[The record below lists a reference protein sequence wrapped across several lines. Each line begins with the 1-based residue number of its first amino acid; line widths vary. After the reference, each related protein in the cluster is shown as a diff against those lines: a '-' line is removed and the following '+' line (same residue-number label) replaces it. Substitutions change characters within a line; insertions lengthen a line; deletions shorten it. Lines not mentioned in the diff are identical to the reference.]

1 MDRYKKLYDCLLEN
15 GELCDIFPELRRK
28 HKENNWEN
36 DKNIFTRLQEEQE
49 KALHTDFE
57 E

>member
-15 GELCDIFPELRRK
+15 GELTKIFPELRRK
-28 HKENNWEN
+28 HKKNCWEL
-36 DKNIFTRLQEEQE
+36 DKNIFSRLQEEQE
-49 KALHTDFE
+49 KALHVDFE